1 MSPVAA
7 AHAPDPLDAAWH
19 AGNEDLLVEELR
31 KVKSKRTSRRL
42 RERRVK
48 TILERTGSARVRN
61 AAALAL
67 ADMRTPGTEKTLIA
81 LLRRDDIRDS
91 RGTLLYALEQ
101 IGARVPLDCL
111 AGVLVQDGYEAR
123 EEALALLAEG
133 MAKYDR
139 HERLAARRKLE
150 RSLEAADKGRSP
162 AISKALEQ
170 LRNHA
175 A

>member
-1 MSPVAA
+1 
-7 AHAPDPLDAAWH
+7 
-19 AGNEDLLVEELR
+19 LLVEELR
-31 KVKSKRTSRRL
+31 KVKSQKTSRRL

-48 TILERTGSARVRN
+48 TILERTESAKVRN

-67 ADMRTPGTEKTLIA
+67 ADMHAADADKALIG
-81 LLRRDDIRDS
+81 LLRRDDTRDS

-111 AGVLVQDGYEAR
+111 AHVLVHDGYEAR

-133 MAKYDR
+133 MTKYDK
-139 HERLAARRKLE
+139 HERLAAQRKLE
-150 RSLEAADKGRSP
+150 QSLEAADKERYP